1 MLWINGLIAR
11 TTQVRWR
18 RILRPDTYN
27 SEGGAMIA
35 HLNWVIPGFIGVT
48 FTLVGALKLFGL
60 QRGIVC
66 GADKPLFEKLS
77 GT

>member
-1 MLWINGLIAR
+1 
-11 TTQVRWR
+11 
-18 RILRPDTYN
+18 
-27 SEGGAMIA
+27 MIA